1 MPQLELYPAIE
12 PFARGRLAVSDVHE
26 IYFEQC
32 GNPKG
37 VPVIVLHGGPG
48 GGISP
53 NLRRFHDPAIYRIIL
68 FDQRGCGASTPHA
81 CLIDNTTWHL
91 VADMEKLREHL
102 QIEKWQVFGG
112 SWGSTLALAYG
123 ESHPSRVTQ
132 FILRGIFA
140 MRKCEV
146 QWLYQHGA
154 NQIFPDA
161 FRNFITPIPEDE
173 RHDLVAAY
181 AKRLF
186 SDDELIRRQFVIPW
200 SQWEGACLSLIPDPA
215 KISSF
220 GEEHFATAF
229 ARIECHYFVNGGFL
243 AHDAQLLDNVALIS
257 HLPCTI
263 VQGRY
268 DVITPPITA
277 FELSQRW
284 PQAELKIIG
293 DAGHSAMEPGIIDAL
308 ITATNLYRPSAV

>member
-1 MPQLELYPAIE
+1 MCI
-12 PFARGRLAVSDVHE
+12 RDR
-26 IYFEQC
+26 
-32 GNPKG
+32 
-37 VPVIVLHGGPG
+37 
-48 GGISP
+48 
-53 NLRRFHDPAIYRIIL
+53 
-68 FDQRGCGASTPHA
+68 
-81 CLIDNTTWHL
+81 
-91 VADMEKLREHL
+91 
-102 QIEKWQVFGG
+102 
-112 SWGSTLALAYG
+112 
-123 ESHPSRVTQ
+123 
-132 FILRGIFA
+132 
-140 MRKCEV
+140 

-243 AHDAQLLDNVALIS
+243 AHDAQLLDNVALIAD
-257 HLPCTI
+257 LPCTI

-308 ITATNLYRPSAV
+308 ITATNLYSRLAV